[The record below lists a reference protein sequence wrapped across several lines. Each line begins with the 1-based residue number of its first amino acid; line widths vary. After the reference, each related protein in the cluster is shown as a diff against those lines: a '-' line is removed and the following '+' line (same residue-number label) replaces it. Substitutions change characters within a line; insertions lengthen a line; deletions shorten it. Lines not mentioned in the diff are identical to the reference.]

1 MDGARGGWVMIVSHR
16 ANPPTFTRYSQYKP
30 YVREDFRFCCA
41 YCVSHEAH
49 VGELWAMTLDHF
61 KPKKRFRDL
70 AVTYRNLYYAC
81 CRCNTYKGDTW
92 PSAADLRAG
101 RRFVDACLEHHT
113 DHIAYVDG
121 KAVGLTSAGGYSI
134 EHLRLNRRPLVDRRV
149 RLGKCVAAEFA
160 TFEKLQRLASLPE
173 LCGRNDAESTELKD
187 TLRSLRD
194 GCLSRLR
201 GLIYP
206 SPLDS

>member
-1 MDGARGGWVMIVSHR
+1 MILSHR
-16 ANPPTFTRYSQYKP
+16 TNPPTFARYGQFKP
-30 YVREDFRFCCA
+30 YVREDFHYCCA

-61 KPKKRFRDL
+61 KPKKHFAKL

-92 PSAADLRAG
+92 PTPADRRKG
-101 RRFVDACLEHHT
+101 RRFIDACLEHHM

-121 KAVGLTSAGGYSI
+121 KAVGLTTAGEYSV
-134 EHLRLNRRPLVDRRV
+134 EHLRLNRRALMNRRV
-149 RLGKCVAAEFA
+149 RLAKCVADEFA
-160 TFEKLQRLASLPE
+160 TLENLERLASLPP
-173 LCGRNDAESTELKD
+173 LRAGTDAESIEITN

-194 GCLSRLR
+194 GCLLRLR

-206 SPLDS
+206 SPLDN